1 MIEILLLILGLTT
14 FILGFVW
21 LVRKEHSMALTVA
34 FFIVLALFILILWIE
49 QDRQTNIVLEE
60 TPAPREIK
68 ETL

>member
-14 FILGFVW
+14 FVLGFVW
-21 LVRKEHSMALTVA
+21 LVRKEHSRALTVA

-49 QDRQTNIVLEE
+49 QDRRTNIVLEE
-60 TPAPREIK
+60 TPKPAEIK